1 MDPMGTVVGVIVCH
15 EGVSFACCVLF
26 KAPRGVQKRHP
37 YKKLAPLRD
46 GQWLLLAFH
55 GNWGYEQR
63 IAYLHGSQN
72 RSL

>member
-1 MDPMGTVVGVIVCH
+1 MLPYIAYMDPMGTVVGVIVCH

-46 GQWLLLAFH
+46 GQ
-55 GNWGYEQR
+55 
-63 IAYLHGSQN
+63 
-72 RSL
+72 